1 MAPISKQKV
10 QVQLPLQRL
19 EDPKCVAKKTPKT
32 KILLDQGIYLVKFE
46 MVKYC
51 RDVNSNSITYKVNC
65 NPKFKL
71 AVYFMLQFY
80 LFRFCHFQK
89 FYFQKKIDFLNELGK
104 RK

>member
-1 MAPISKQKV
+1 M
-10 QVQLPLQRL
+10 QLPWQRL
-19 EDPKCVAKKTPKT
+19 EDPKCVEKTPKI

-51 RDVNSNSITYKVNC
+51 RDVNSNNITYKVNC

-71 AVYFMLQFY
+71 AVNFMLQFY

-89 FYFQKKIDFLNELGK
+89 FYFQKKDRFSQPIRQKKIVTNI
-104 RK
+104 